1 MGTGFPQG
9 RAVTQYGLVDDFS
22 WTRGKHSFRFGI
34 NFRRDDV
41 SDHNFINVIPLAQD
55 TSLNDFA
62 FGGVAPSNTAVGNLV
77 AQNFPSAA
85 QLVNGLPNPCHSAA
99 NFAHPTNDFG
109 TQIRN
114 QFRGPGY
121 FDTDFGVE
129 KAFAIPKWKTAQF
142 SIGTRFFNLF
152 NHPNFAFPN
161 TNADNGQFGQITQNV
176 SQPTTIYGSGLGAD
190 ASPRV
195 IELQG
200 KFVF

>member
-1 MGTGFPQG
+1 MLGHAA
-9 RAVTQYGLVDDFS
+9 RARAELENAT
-22 WTRGKHSFRFGI
+22 
-34 NFRRDDV
+34 
-41 SDHNFINVIPLAQD
+41 
-55 TSLNDFA
+55 
-62 FGGVAPSNTAVGNLV
+62 
-77 AQNFPSAA
+77 
-85 QLVNGLPNPCHSAA
+85 
-99 NFAHPTNDFG
+99 
-109 TQIRN
+109 RN

-142 SIGTRFFNLF
+142 SIGARFFNLF
-152 NHPNFAFPN
+152 NDPNFAFPN

-176 SQPTTIYGSGLGAD
+176 SQPTTIYGSGLGAG